1 VSAAGRYG
9 HPDGR
14 PALAVPLGVSAALHL
29 TVAAALLLARPDAP
43 RPLPPV
49 YKVDLVAAPP
59 GPRAIGV
66 VNPPPAPTPPVPQAP
81 PPRPQTAPTTAPL
94 PGTKAS
100 VPARTPPRAATPV
113 PQPSTTK
120 SPSPAPAAGGGPT
133 GGTGADV
140 ATIRTAGIEFPY
152 PGYLS
157 NIVRQ
162 IALRFQPDDAATSL
176 RADVY
181 FRILRNGTVTDIRI
195 QTRSGNYAFDL
206 EAQGAIEAA
215 ARSFGPL
222 PAGFTEDALP
232 VIFSF
237 DPRLLR

>member
-1 VSAAGRYG
+1 MNAAGRYQR
-9 HPDGR
+9 PDGR
-14 PALAVPLGVSAALHL
+14 PALATPLGVSAALHL
-29 TVAAALLLARPDAP
+29 AAAAALFLARPDAP
-43 RPLPPV
+43 RPMPPV

-66 VNPPPAPTPPVPQAP
+66 VNPPPTPTPPVEQAP
-81 PPRPQTAPTTAPL
+81 PPRPQTAPKAAPL
-94 PGTKAS
+94 PSTKS
-100 VPARTPPRAATPV
+100 VPVRTPPRAATPV

-120 SPSPAPAAGGGPT
+120 SSTPAPTAGGGPT
-133 GGTGADV
+133 GGAGADV

-162 IALRFQPDDAATSL
+162 IALRFQPDDAAASL

-195 QTRSGNYAFDL
+195 LNKSGDYAFDL

-222 PAGFTEDALP
+222 PTGFTEDALP

>member
-1 VSAAGRYG
+1 MSAPGRSG
-9 HPDGR
+9 RPDGR
-14 PALAVPLGVSAALHL
+14 PALALPLGVSAALHL
-29 TVAAALLLARPDAP
+29 TVAAALLFARPDAP
-43 RPLPPV
+43 RPMPPV

-59 GPRAIGV
+59 GPRAIGA
-66 VNPPPAPTPPVPQAP
+66 VNPPPVPSPPVQQPP
-81 PPRPQTAPTTAPL
+81 PPRPVTAPKAAPA
-94 PGTKAS
+94 PTRAAA
-100 VPARTPPRAATPV
+100 PARTPPRAATPV
-113 PQPSTTK
+113 AQPSTAKTTT
-120 SPSPAPAAGGGPT
+120 PAPAAGGGPT
-133 GGTGADV
+133 GGAGADV

-162 IALRFQPDDAATSL
+162 IALRFQPDDAASSL

-195 QTRSGNYAFDL
+195 LNKSGNYAFDL

>member
-1 VSAAGRYG
+1 MNAAGRYQR
-9 HPDGR
+9 PDGR
-14 PALAVPLGVSAALHL
+14 PALATPLGVSAALHL
-29 TVAAALLLARPDAP
+29 AVAAALFLARPDAP
-43 RPLPPV
+43 RPMPPV

-66 VNPPPAPTPPVPQAP
+66 VNPPPTPTPPVEQAP
-81 PPRPQTAPTTAPL
+81 PPRPQTAPKAAPL
-94 PGTKAS
+94 PSTKS
-100 VPARTPPRAATPV
+100 VPVRTPPRAATPV
-113 PQPSTTK
+113 PQPSTTR
-120 SPSPAPAAGGGPT
+120 SSTPAPAAGGGPT
-133 GGTGADV
+133 GGPGADV

-162 IALRFQPDDAATSL
+162 IALRFQPDDAAASL

-195 QTRSGNYAFDL
+195 LNKSGDYAFDL

-222 PAGFTEDALP
+222 PTGFTEDALP

>member
-1 VSAAGRYG
+1 MNAPGRYG
-9 HPDGR
+9 RPDGR

-29 TVAAALLLARPDAP
+29 TVAAALLLARPEAP
-43 RPLPPV
+43 RPMPPV

-66 VNPPPAPTPPVPQAP
+66 VNPPPAPSPPVQQPP
-81 PPRPQTAPTTAPL
+81 PPRPVTAPKAAPPPTKTA
-94 PGTKAS
+94 
-100 VPARTPPRAATPV
+100 VPSRTPPRAATPV
-113 PQPSTTK
+113 TQPSTAKTTT
-120 SPSPAPAAGGGPT
+120 PAPAAGGGPT
-133 GGTGADV
+133 GGAGADV

-162 IALRFQPDDAATSL
+162 IALRFQPDDAASTL

-195 QTRSGNYAFDL
+195 LNKSGNYAFDL